1 LWCCLTIAAAKALTA
16 TFSGKKTGTLK
27 PTPGATR
34 VLLKVTVKN
43 AASATRLKL
52 KAGGKAK
59 VKAPKGKTV
68 TAYVVLKLG
77 KGAKA
82 KKLTASIAKRA
93 SVQVIQVGC
102 Y

>member
-1 LWCCLTIAAAKALTA
+1 
-16 TFSGKKTGTLK
+16 
-27 PTPGATR
+27 
-34 VLLKVTVKN
+34 VKV
-43 AASATRLKL
+43 
-52 KAGGKAK
+52 
-59 VKAPKGKTV
+59 PKGKTV

-93 SVQVIQVGC
+93 SVQVTQVGC